1 LAGQGVYL
9 GRVESIG
16 RQRVQSGFIS
26 AKHPLRHLDFSLFGV
41 ALALAAAGCIAI
53 YSATRQGQI
62 ALGLDPNYYLKRQLA
77 FVVLALGIFV
87 ISLLFDYRRLR
98 HWAPVIYAGCVGLLV
113 VVLSP
118 IGSKAAGA
126 QRWINVGILQVQ
138 PSEIM
143 KLVLVLALAAVW
155 AERGEDTGLPKILL
169 ALALVAVP
177 AGLVYLQPDLG
188 TVLVLLFVAFAI
200 MLVSGT
206 QLRWIGLLMAL
217 GAGAIFVVLHLGLL
231 HSYQVQ
237 RITTFLNPN
246 ANTPA
251 AYNLRQSKL
260 TVSSGGFT
268 GKGLFKG
275 TQTNL
280 DYVPENHTDFIFTV
294 IGEETGFLGSLLVIG
309 LEAFLIWRALRIA
322 SLSRDQFGARLAAGV
337 AAMLAFQLFVNVGMT
352 IGIVPIVGIPLPFIS
367 YGGSSLLT
375 SFGAVGIL
383 MNVHMRRYA

>member
-1 LAGQGVYL
+1 MAGQGVYL
-9 GRVESIG
+9 GRVETIG
-16 RQRVQSGFIS
+16 RHRVQSGFIS

-41 ALALAAAGCIAI
+41 ALALATVGCIAI

-62 ALGLDPNYYLKRQLA
+62 ALGLDPNYFLKRQLA
-77 FVVLALGIFV
+77 FVALALGIFV

-98 HWAPVIYAGCVGLLV
+98 HWAPLIYVGCVGMLIL
-113 VVLSP
+113 VLSP

-143 KLVLVLALAAVW
+143 KLVLVVALAAIW

-188 TVLVLLFVAFAI
+188 TVLVLLFVALAI
-200 MLVSGT
+200 MVVSGA
-206 QLRWIGLLMAL
+206 QFRWIGLLVAL

-260 TVSSGGFT
+260 TVSSGGLT

-322 SLSRDQFGARLAAGV
+322 TLSRDQFGARLAAGV
-337 AAMLAFQLFVNVGMT
+337 ASMLAFQLFVNVGMT

-375 SFGAVGIL
+375 SFCAVGIL